1 MVLQWHW
8 EASLTRDVIERKNAE
23 NSELHERLHRCE
35 SMVRQRSI
43 VQQLEES
50 KRAIGG
56 SILVSSGTVRLGALR
71 ATCLARAGR
80 QSRGCVQALADASSV
95 YGSSERTPGRRES
108 PRIPVGEID
117 KGRAQLVQVL
127 AARQHRK
134 LRFAA
139 LAGSA
144 QQIRPQVPTTTRA
157 RSSFH
162 ADPPRC

>member
-8 EASLTRDVIERKNAE
+8 EASLTRDVIERKNTE
-23 NSELHERLHRCE
+23 NSELQERLHRCE

-50 KRAIGG
+50 KRVIGG

-71 ATCLARAGR
+71 TTCLAGAGR

-108 PRIPVGEID
+108 PRIPE
-117 KGRAQLVQVL
+117 GRAQLVQVL
-127 AARQHRK
+127 AARQRRK

-144 QQIRPQVPTTTRA
+144 QQIWPQVPTTTRA
-157 RSSFH
+157 RNSFH